1 MADNINDYI
10 RFDWAIKRILRDKAN
25 KGVLEGLMTV
35 LIGEPITIMEILESE
50 SNRDTKEDKSN
61 RVDVKAKTATGDII
75 LVEVQL
81 AREKHFMQRILF
93 GTSKAVVEQLKKGQ
107 DYTDIHKVYSINV
120 LYFDLGSGDDYVYHG
135 QTVFTGMNHPD
146 SVLKFNKRESEIV
159 SEGASAV
166 SPKEAFPE
174 YYLLRVNQFNEVAK
188 TPIEEWMAY
197 LKDGIIKSDT
207 QTPGLQEAKEKLDYM
222 RMSEKERR
230 EYEDY
235 MVSVHAYNDVIDTAK
250 EEAKAEGRAEE
261 RERAME
267 EKRDSARKMKAD
279 NMPPELIIKYT
290 GLTAEEIA
298 AL

>member
-1 MADNINDYI
+1 MGDDNNYI

-35 LIGEPITIMEILESE
+35 LIGQPITITEILESE

-61 RVDVKAKTATGDII
+61 RVDVKACTKDGEII
-75 LVEVQL
+75 IVEVQL
-81 AREKHFMQRILF
+81 ARERHFMQRILF
-93 GTSKAVVEQLKKGQ
+93 GTSKAVEEQLKKGQ
-107 DYTDIHKVYSINV
+107 NYTGIHKVYSINV

-135 QTVFTGMNHPD
+135 KTVFTGMNQPD
-146 SVLKFNKRESEIV
+146 SVLKFNKHESEIV
-159 SEGASAV
+159 SEGASVV
-166 SPKEAFPE
+166 SPLEAFPE

-207 QTPGLQEAKEKLDYM
+207 KTPGLQEAKEKLDYM
-222 RMSEKERR
+222 RMNEKERR
-230 EYEDY
+230 EYEEY

-261 RERAME
+261 RA
-267 EKRDSARKMKAD
+267 DTARKMKGD
-279 NMPPELIIKYT
+279 GMPIELIAKYT
-290 GLTAEEIA
+290 GLTTEEIA
-298 AL
+298 TL

>member
-1 MADNINDYI
+1 
-10 RFDWAIKRILRDKAN
+10 
-25 KGVLEGLMTV
+25 
-35 LIGEPITIMEILESE
+35 
-50 SNRDTKEDKSN
+50 
-61 RVDVKAKTATGDII
+61 
-75 LVEVQL
+75 
-81 AREKHFMQRILF
+81 
-93 GTSKAVVEQLKKGQ
+93 
-107 DYTDIHKVYSINV
+107 
-120 LYFDLGSGDDYVYHG
+120 
-135 QTVFTGMNHPD
+135 
-146 SVLKFNKRESEIV
+146 
-159 SEGASAV
+159 
-166 SPKEAFPE
+166 
-174 YYLLRVNQFNEVAK
+174 
-188 TPIEEWMAY
+188 MAY

-235 MVSVHAYNDVIDTAK
+235 MVSVHAYNDVMDTAK
-250 EEAKAEGRAEE
+250 EEGRAEGMAQGMAQGMAEGRAEE

>member
-1 MADNINDYI
+1 
-10 RFDWAIKRILRDKAN
+10 
-25 KGVLEGLMTV
+25 
-35 LIGEPITIMEILESE
+35 
-50 SNRDTKEDKSN
+50 
-61 RVDVKAKTATGDII
+61 
-75 LVEVQL
+75 
-81 AREKHFMQRILF
+81 MQRILF

-235 MVSVHAYNDVIDTAK
+235 MVSVHAYNDVMDTAK
-250 EEAKAEGRAEE
+250 EEGRAEE